1 MANDIRDKVKKSR
14 ERSFLAKDFEGFRVQ
29 LLDYARVYFADNIQD
44 FSESSVGG
52 LLLDMAAY
60 VGDTM
65 SYYLDHQYR
74 ELDPIRAV
82 ERKNVIR
89 HMVNAGLEVPGPSPA
104 STKCK
109 ITITCAAEKNS
120 DGDFVPKATQ
130 LPVLKTGTTVAS
142 PGGIVFN
149 LTSEID
155 FSETDSLGNMKAQVS
170 VLSVDGNENPVQFR
184 VSREGLFV
192 SGQETTDEFD
202 IGSAHVPFRE
212 LTLSNPDVT
221 EIIEVID
228 VEGKVYYEVDTLS
241 QDTVFVPVTNVK
253 PDRDTVS
260 RNLEVRPAPRRFTKN
275 RDPSSGF
282 TTIRFGSGDANT
294 LDNDIVPDPSKIS
307 LPLYGRKSIKRFS
320 IDPSSILN
328 TKTLGVSPKNTTIS
342 VRYRHGGGLTH
353 NVGARSITEIGTIVT
368 VFHQD
373 ATETEKSDVRST
385 MEIINSLPAR
395 GGDVEPTIDEMRAS
409 ITVASQFQGR
419 IVTKQ
424 DVLARLYTLPGEF
437 GRVFRAGIR
446 ENPINPLS
454 SRLFILTRGAAGDL
468 QIAPDTMKNNIA
480 NYLNEFR
487 LVSESIEILD
497 GRVLNFGIRFQ
508 VVTKPNANK
517 ESVLQGIINELS
529 LMYEIRN
536 MQIDQPLVLD
546 DMRYAI
552 LQNPGVVT
560 LKNLEIIPRVGVVA
574 DRDYSTESF
583 EKTSIVKNGLVV
595 GPPGSIFE
603 LKFPEFDIIGST
615 T

>member
-14 ERSFLAKDFEGFRVQ
+14 ERSFLAKDFDGFRVQ

-74 ELDPIRAV
+74 ELDPVRAV
-82 ERKNVIR
+82 ERRNVVR

-104 STKCK
+104 SAKCK
-109 ITITCAAEKNS
+109 ISITVDSEK
-120 DGDFVPKATQ
+120 DGNGDYVPKATQ
-130 LPVLKTGTTVAS
+130 LPIFKTGTTVTS
-142 PGGIVFN
+142 PGGIIFN
-149 LTSEID
+149 LTSDVD
-155 FSETDSLGNMKAQVS
+155 FAEKDTLGNMKGEVS
-170 VLSVDGNENPVQFR
+170 VVSVDGNSNPVQFR
-184 VSREGLFV
+184 VSREEFFV
-192 SGQETTDEFD
+192 SGQETTEEFD
-202 IGSAHVPFRE
+202 ISSVHVPFRE
-212 LTLSNPDVT
+212 LTLTNPDVT
-221 EIIEVID
+221 EIVEVHD
-228 VEGKVYYEVDTLS
+228 LEGKPYYEVETLS

-253 PDRDTVS
+253 SDKDEVS
-260 RNLEVRPAPRRFTKN
+260 KNLEVRPAPRRFTKN
-275 RDPSSGF
+275 RDPDSGF
-282 TTIRFGSGDANT
+282 TSIRFGSGDANT

-307 LPLYGRKSIKRFS
+307 LPLYGRKSIKRFA

-328 TKTLGVSPKNTTIS
+328 TKTLGVSPKNTTIT
-342 VRYRHGGGLTH
+342 VRYRFGGGLSH
-353 NVGARSITEIGTIVT
+353 NVGARSITEVGAIVT

-373 ATETEKSDVRST
+373 ATENEKTNVRSS
-385 MEIINSLPAR
+385 MEVVNTLPAR

-409 ITVASQFQGR
+409 IAVASQFQGR

-546 DMRYAI
+546 DMRYSI

-560 LKNLEIIPRVGVVA
+560 LKNLEIISRVGVVA